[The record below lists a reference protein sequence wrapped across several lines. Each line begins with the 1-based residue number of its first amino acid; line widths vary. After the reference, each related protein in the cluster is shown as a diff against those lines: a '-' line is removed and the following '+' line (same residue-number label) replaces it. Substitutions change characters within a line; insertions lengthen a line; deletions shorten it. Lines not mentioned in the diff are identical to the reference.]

1 MTTMTFTRLIVGINR
16 LLLLVIPILNRMTIT
31 NYFILAM
38 KTFIKLL
45 STSTTI
51 QTSKASEVNMTQT
64 IQLAGLTINQN
75 LYDFIEREA
84 LPDTGIASAHFW
96 QSFAKIIN
104 DLSGENAQL
113 LAKRD
118 DLQAQ
123 IDTWHKDNFGD
134 KFSFANYKQF
144 LADIGYLSPVVDDF
158 SISTENVDAELATI
172 AGPQL
177 VVPIMNARFALNA
190 VNARWGSLY
199 DALYGTDVIS
209 SEDGAEKAGAY
220 NPARGA
226 KVISYAKNFL
236 DQAIPLVNGSHQ
248 DAIAYHF
255 NEQQLMVSLANG
267 EQSPLKESSAF
278 IGFTGS
284 INQPNTLAFKHNGLH
299 LELVFDAD
307 SVIGKSEPSTLSDI
321 LLESALTTIMDCEDS
336 VAAVDGDDKV
346 VAYRNWLG
354 LMQGTLTE
362 EINKNGQ
369 AFTRKM
375 NDDRSYQSLSGDS
388 IQLKGRSLMFVR
400 NVGHLMTNNAII
412 DEQGREVPE
421 GIMDAVITSMLAL
434 HDLKGNGKLSNSNE
448 ASIYIVKPKMHGP
461 EEVQFADT
469 LFARVEDALS
479 LPRNTIK
486 MGIMDEERRTSVNLK
501 NCIHA
506 AKERVVFI
514 NTGFLDRTGD
524 EIHTSMAAGP
534 MARKAEIK
542 LTPWIGAYEN
552 NNVDV
557 GLACGF
563 SQKAQIGK
571 GMWPIPDQMANMIAT
586 KINHVEAGAN
596 TAWVPSPTAA
606 TLHALHYHRI
616 DVFALQK
623 DLMLRTSAN
632 LDDILTIP
640 LATDTNW
647 SDAEITEELDNNA
660 QGILGYV
667 VRWIDQ
673 GIGCSKVPD
682 INDVGLMEDR
692 ATLRISSQH
701 IANWLQHGICSQE
714 QVQASL
720 EKMAKIVDGQ
730 NASDPSYQAMS
741 DDFANSIAFKAA
753 SSLVFAGAE
762 QPSGYT
768 EPLLHQCR
776 LDKKQ
781 ELANNK

>member
-1 MTTMTFTRLIVGINR
+1 
-16 LLLLVIPILNRMTIT
+16 
-31 NYFILAM
+31 
-38 KTFIKLL
+38 
-45 STSTTI
+45 
-51 QTSKASEVNMTQT
+51 MTQT
-64 IQLAGLTINQN
+64 IQLAGLTINEN

-84 LPDTGIASAHFW
+84 LPETGIASTHFW

-104 DLSGENAQL
+104 DLSGENSQL

-118 DLQAQ
+118 DLQTQ
-123 IDTWHKDNFGD
+123 IDTWHKNNFGD
-134 KFSFANYKQF
+134 KFNFTNYKQF
-144 LADIGYLSPVVDDF
+144 LTDIGYLAPVVDDF

-209 SEDGAEKAGAY
+209 TENGAEISSSY
-220 NPARGA
+220 NSVRGT
-226 KVISYAKNFL
+226 KVISYAKKFL
-236 DQAIPLVNGSHQ
+236 DQAIPLVKGSHQ
-248 DAIAYHF
+248 DAVSYHL

-267 EQSPLKESSAF
+267 EQSQLKDSSAF
-278 IGFTGS
+278 IGYTGN
-284 INQPNTLAFKHNGLH
+284 ITQPETLAFKHNGLH
-299 LELVFDAD
+299 LELVFDA
-307 SVIGKSEPSTLSDI
+307 SSIIGNSEPSTLSDI
-321 LLESALTTIMDCEDS
+321 KLESALTTIMDCEDS

-346 VAYRNWLG
+346 IAYRNWLG

-362 EINKNGQ
+362 EIHKNGQ
-369 AFTRKM
+369 VFTRKM
-375 NDDRSYQSLSGDS
+375 NEDRRYQTLSGDS

-412 DEQGREVPE
+412 DDQGREVPE
-421 GIMDAVITSMLAL
+421 GIMDAVITSLLAL
-434 HDLKGNGKLSNSNE
+434 HDLKGNGKLRNSSE

-461 EEVQFADT
+461 DEVQFADT
-469 LFARVEDALS
+469 LFARVEDVLS

-524 EIHTSMAAGP
+524 EIHTSMAAGA
-534 MARKAEIK
+534 MARKADIK

-623 DLMLRTSAN
+623 GLMKRESAN

-701 IANWLQHGICSQE
+701 IANWLYHGICNQE

-753 SSLVFAGAE
+753 SALVFQGAE

-781 ELANNK
+781 ALANKK

>member
-1 MTTMTFTRLIVGINR
+1 MSN
-16 LLLLVIPILNRMTIT
+16 TIE
-31 NYFILAM
+31 
-38 KTFIKLL
+38 IK
-45 STSTTI
+45 
-51 QTSKASEVNMTQT
+51 
-64 IQLAGLTINQN
+64 GLQVNQN
-75 LYDFIEREA
+75 LFNFIEHKA
-84 LPDTGIASAHFW
+84 LPNTGISSEHFW
-96 QSFAKIIN
+96 QRFAKIIE
-104 DLSGENAQL
+104 DLSPENTQL
-113 LAKRD
+113 LAKRET
-118 DLQAQ
+118 LQTQ
-123 IDTWHKDNFGD
+123 IDAWHQANYGD
-134 KFSFANYKQF
+134 KFNFAHYKQF
-144 LADIGYLSPVVDDF
+144 LTDIGYLVPVVDDF
-158 SISTENVDAELATI
+158 TISTENVDAELATM

-209 SEDGAEKAGAY
+209 NEGGAEKTARY
-220 NPARGA
+220 NPIRGN
-226 KVISYAKNFL
+226 KVIAFAKDFL
-236 DQAIPLVNGSHQ
+236 DQALPLTNASHQ
-248 DAIAYHF
+248 HVVAYHL
-255 NEQQLMVSLANG
+255 NEQQLTVSLANG
-267 EQSPLKESSAF
+267 EQTNLQNSDAF
-278 IGFTGS
+278 IGFTGTITAPS
-284 INQPNTLAFKHNGLH
+284 TLAFKHNGLH
-299 LELVFDAD
+299 LELVFDGNSDIGQAD
-307 SVIGKSEPSTLSDI
+307 LAGLSDVR
-321 LLESALTTIMDCEDS
+321 LESALTTIMDCEDS
-336 VAAVDGDDKV
+336 VAAVDGEDKV
-346 VAYRNWLG
+346 LAYSNWLG
-354 LMQGTLTE
+354 LMKGDLTE
-362 EINKNGQ
+362 SISKNGRE
-369 AFTRKM
+369 FTRKM
-375 NDDRSYQSLSGDS
+375 NNDRNYQTLSGETAT
-388 IQLKGRSLMFVR
+388 LKGRSLMFVR

-412 DEQGREVPE
+412 DPQHREVPE
-421 GIMDAVITSMLAL
+421 GIMDAMITSLIAL
-434 HDLKGNGKLSNSNE
+434 HDIKGNSALNNSNE

-461 EEVQFADT
+461 EEVKFADT
-469 LFARVEDALS
+469 LFARVEDALL

-506 AKERVVFI
+506 AKARVVFI

-534 MARKAEIK
+534 MARKADIK
-542 LTPWIGAYEN
+542 LTPWIGAYED

-557 GLACGF
+557 GLTCGF

-606 TLHALHYHRI
+606 TLHALHYHRV

-623 DLMLRTSAN
+623 TLAQREKAK

-647 SDAEITEELDNNA
+647 SNTEIAAELDNNA

-701 IANWLQHGICSQE
+701 MANWLHHGICTHE

-720 EKMAKIVDGQ
+720 EKMAKIVDEQ
-730 NASDPSYQAMS
+730 NAYDSSYQAMS
-741 DDFANSIAFKAA
+741 IDFANSIAFKAA
-753 SSLVFAGAE
+753 SALVFCGVQ

-776 LDKKQ
+776 LDKKAQ
-781 ELANNK
+781 LAEAL